1 MLLTTKQITKL
12 KQSLKGIKVLDL
24 THMLAGPY
32 ATMVLADLGA
42 EVVKI
47 EQPKTGDITRN
58 LLKDDPKYSYDGIGA
73 YHLTLARNK
82 KSVELD
88 LKSDEG
94 NKLFLKLVE
103 VADVVVD
110 NFSQG
115 VTKRLGIDH
124 DSLAK
129 VNSKII
135 TCSISGFGDTEIN
148 RPAYDNIVQGYSGA
162 MSITGADKNNPV
174 KSGIPIA
181 DLGAGLYAIIGI
193 LSAIRSREIYDY
205 GEHVDIS
212 MLDTQVS
219 LLTYMATMHF
229 LSGEDPDPIG
239 NQHINHAP
247 FNLYKTQDNFIQV
260 AVVAENFWP
269 NLIEALELQHLDTQ
283 QNKNRMGRL
292 ENRELI
298 DAALQDKFSTNTTE
312 HWIDLLQKHRV
323 PCGPIN
329 NFSETFQDEDLLKRN
344 MIVDL
349 LQDSGETVKVPGNPI
364 KISNHDESFVRAPK
378 LGEHTDEIIK
388 RWLNRLESDQE

>member
-1 MLLTTKQITKL
+1 L

-32 ATMVLADLGA
+32 TTMILADLGA

-58 LLKDDPKYSYDGIGA
+58 LLKDDPKYSLDGIGA
-73 YHLTLARNK
+73 YHLTLGRNK

-88 LKSDEG
+88 LKSEDG
-94 NKLFLKLVE
+94 AKLFKELVS

-124 DSLAK
+124 QSLKK
-129 VNSKII
+129 VNPKII
-135 TCSISGFGDTEIN
+135 TCSISGFGDTEVN
-148 RPAYDNIVQGYSGA
+148 RPAYDNLIQGYAGA
-162 MSITGADKNNPV
+162 MSITGTDKENPV

-181 DLGAGLYAIIGI
+181 DLGAGLYAVIGI
-193 LSAIRSREIYDY
+193 LSAIQSREKSDT

-229 LSGEDPDPIG
+229 LSGENPEPIG
-239 NQHINHAP
+239 NQHMNHVP
-247 FNLYKTQDNFIQV
+247 FNSYKTSDGFIQIG
-260 AVVAENFWP
+260 VVAEDFWP
-269 NLIEALELQHLDTQ
+269 SLIKALDLRQLDTEE
-283 QNKNRMGRL
+283 NKSRIGRLKNR
-292 ENRELI
+292 ENI
-298 DAALQDKFSTNTTE
+298 DEAVQEVFITNTTE
-312 HWIDLLQKHRV
+312 HWLKILQEHRV

-329 NFSETFQDEDLLKRN
+329 TLSETFEDADLLKRN
-344 MIVDL
+344 MIVEV
-349 LQDSGETVKVPGNPI
+349 LQDSGASVKMPGNPV
-364 KISNHDESFVRAPK
+364 KISNHDEEFRRSPK
-378 LGEHTDEIIK
+378 LGEHTSEIFK
-388 RWLNRLESDQE
+388 NWLDTDISVDQD

>member
-1 MLLTTKQITKL
+1 L

-32 ATMVLADLGA
+32 TTMILADLGA

-58 LLKDDPKYSYDGIGA
+58 LLKDDPKYSLDGIGA
-73 YHLTLARNK
+73 YHLTLGRNK

-88 LKSDEG
+88 LKSEEG
-94 NKLFLKLVE
+94 LKLFKELTE

-124 DSLAK
+124 QSLK
-129 VNSKII
+129 EVNPKII
-135 TCSISGFGDTEIN
+135 TCSISGFGDTEVN
-148 RPAYDNIVQGYSGA
+148 RPAYDNLIQGYAGA
-162 MSITGADKNNPV
+162 MSITGKDKENPV

-181 DLGAGLYAIIGI
+181 DLGAGLYAVIGI
-193 LSAIRSREIYDY
+193 LSAIQSRIKNDS

-229 LSGEDPDPIG
+229 LSGENPEPIG
-239 NQHINHAP
+239 NQHMNHVP
-247 FNLYKTQDNFIQV
+247 FNSYRTSDGFIQIG
-260 AVVAENFWP
+260 VVAEDFWP
-269 NLIEALELQHLDTQ
+269 SLIEALDLRQLDTEE
-283 QNKNRMGRL
+283 NKVRSGRLKNR
-292 ENRELI
+292 EHI
-298 DAALQDKFSTNTTE
+298 DQAVQEVFFTNTTE
-312 HWIDLLQKHRV
+312 HWLKTLQEHRV

-329 NFSETFQDEDLLKRN
+329 TLSETFQDADLLKRN
-344 MIVDL
+344 MIVEV
-349 LQDSGETVKVPGNPI
+349 LQDSGAFVKMPGNPI
-364 KISNHDESFVRAPK
+364 KISNHDEEFRRSPK
-378 LGEHTDEIIK
+378 LGEHTSEIFK
-388 RWLNRLESDQE
+388 DWLDKEISIDQD